1 MKQTEEEIIHIKQ
14 AVAEMWQLVE
24 SQVHKSKQALLQ
36 YDSMIAHE
44 VQSREKSVDS
54 YELYI
59 DRACENFIALFNPVA
74 IDLRFVLSLMKI
86 NNNVERL
93 GDFADGIAHYVITR
107 KQLPL
112 FDELLKALKIELM
125 FTEVE
130 TMFALCK
137 RALSSEDTSLAAE
150 VFGHDHI
157 VDEIH
162 ANASSVLASY
172 CREHPEYI
180 EEYFAL
186 YAAIRRIERMGDR
199 CNNIAEDIIFYID
212 AKEIRHTEK

>member
-24 SQVHKSKQALLQ
+24 SQIHKARQALLQ
-36 YDSMIAHE
+36 YDTMLAHE

-93 GDFADGIAHYVITR
+93 GDFADGIANYVATR
-107 KQLPL
+107 PQPP
-112 FDELLKALKIELM
+112 FTEELLKALKLEQM
-125 FTEVE
+125 FQEVE

-137 RALSSEDTSLAAE
+137 RALTTEDTSVAAE
-150 VFGHDHI
+150 VFGHDHL

-162 ANASSVLASY
+162 AGAIPVLAAY
-172 CREHPEYI
+172 CREHPEYT
-180 EEYFAL
+180 EECFAL
-186 YAAIRRIERMGDR
+186 FGAIRRIERMGDR
-199 CNNIAEDIIFYID
+199 CNNIAEDIIFYVD